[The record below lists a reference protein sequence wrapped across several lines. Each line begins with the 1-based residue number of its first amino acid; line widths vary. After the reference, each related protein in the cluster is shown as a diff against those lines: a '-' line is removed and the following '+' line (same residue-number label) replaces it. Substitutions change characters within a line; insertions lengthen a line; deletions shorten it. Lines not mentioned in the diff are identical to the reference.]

1 MDTNPPPHSDT
12 HTNTKH
18 KHKYYKYTKH
28 THTHILS
35 VFCELKTDIMY
46 YLCAVQCPPNF
57 PNIWMLNSQR
67 GKLIVP
73 TKPFSSHSFS
83 REILWETSRFMGTY
97 QTSEKGRP
105 NILRRL
111 NFSKHRMKHGK
122 SNTKQRKIVKESSLF
137 FPGTFDRVT
146 LIHCKSPLHDNSTLI
161 LILFKICFM
170 FGATAYQIN
179 VCGNWRSKLF
189 GKAQLIK

>member
-1 MDTNPPPHSDT
+1 MYTCIHTCFLHSVNWRQILLFVCCPVST
-12 HTNTKH
+12 LSSFHT
-18 KHKYYKYTKH
+18 
-28 THTHILS
+28 
-35 VFCELKTDIMY
+35 
-46 YLCAVQCPPNF
+46 VQFPPNF

-122 SNTKQRKIVKESSLF
+122 SNTKQRKIVKDICLTCF
-137 FPGTFDRVT
+137 LAFYVAN
-146 LIHCKSPLHDNSTLI
+146 L
-161 LILFKICFM
+161 LFKIIHFFPSTRCIKKCL
-170 FGATAYQIN
+170 Q
-179 VCGNWRSKLF
+179 GNTHTTK
-189 GKAQLIK
+189 I